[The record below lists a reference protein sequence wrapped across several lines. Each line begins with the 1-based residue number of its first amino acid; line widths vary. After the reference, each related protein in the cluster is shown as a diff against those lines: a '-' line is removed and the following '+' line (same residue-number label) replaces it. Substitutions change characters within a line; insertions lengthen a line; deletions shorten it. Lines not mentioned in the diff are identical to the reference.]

1 MAQLIQH
8 FVTRSA
14 AIRPDNIAI
23 VWNSERIPYLELD
36 QVTNQIAHTLR
47 SSGCRRG
54 DRVVS
59 LFPKSANAIMT
70 MIGILKADGVCVP
83 VDADNSA
90 AHVAEII
97 KSAQPKVLLAT
108 RSATAKLDELC
119 ANESLTDSTVVGTL
133 DAGGFSGEHFGTEFC
148 GLDILR
154 EPTLPRGYEN
164 SPSDIAQLLFST
176 ESTDE
181 AKGII
186 VSHAE
191 VTKLIEW
198 TIANFPI
205 NEFDRVSGQMPSS
218 RGFALFETWG
228 AFAVGAELHPVSKD
242 LNSNARKIADF
253 IRTHELTQWLSASSI
268 LDDLV
273 THQAV
278 KDGDFPAL
286 KRMMW
291 CGEVL
296 PTAALIYLMERLPL
310 VQFTNLFGPTEAI
323 SASAHHTVTACP
335 VSETAEIPVGQLRDG
350 VKLFVLDN
358 EQRVPPI
365 GEVGDLYIAGVG
377 LSSGY
382 WRDQAK
388 TDAVFLKHPVSGQ
401 RIFKT
406 GNLAK
411 VKTDGL
417 VYLVRRVETQMED
430 HRDSLARTSIAV
442 HSQSSHLTPVR

>member
-14 AIRPDNIAI
+14 AVRPDNIAI
-23 VWNSERIPYLELD
+23 VWKSERIPYRELD
-36 QVTNQIAHTLR
+36 QVTNQIAHNLR
-47 SSGCRRG
+47 SAGCRRG

-70 MIGILKADGVCVP
+70 MVGTLKADGVCVS

-90 AHVAEII
+90 AHIAEII
-97 KSAQPKVLLAT
+97 KSVQPKVLLASRT
-108 RSATAKLDELC
+108 ATALLDELC
-119 ANESLTDSTVVGTL
+119 VNESLTDSTVVGTL

-164 SPSDIAQLLFST
+164 SPTDIAQLLFSN
-176 ESTDE
+176 ELEDG
-181 AKGII
+181 AKGAI

-198 TIANFPI
+198 TIANIPI
-205 NEFDRVSGQMPSS
+205 NEFDRISGQLPSS
-218 RGFALFETWG
+218 YGLALLETWG

-253 IRTHELTQWLSASSI
+253 IRSHELTQWLSASSI
-268 LDDLV
+268 LDDLA
-273 THQAV
+273 TLQAV

-291 CGEVL
+291 CGDVL
-296 PTAALIYLMERLPL
+296 PAASLTHLMERLPL
-310 VQFTNLFGPTEAI
+310 VQFSSLFGPTEAI
-323 SASAHHTVTACP
+323 AASGHHTVTACP
-335 VSETAEIPVGQLRDG
+335 VSKTAD
-350 VKLFVLDN
+350 
-358 EQRVPPI
+358 
-365 GEVGDLYIAGVG
+365 
-377 LSSGY
+377 
-382 WRDQAK
+382 
-388 TDAVFLKHPVSGQ
+388 
-401 RIFKT
+401 
-406 GNLAK
+406 
-411 VKTDGL
+411 L

-430 HRDSLARTSIAV
+430 HSDNLAQTSIAV